1 MNEGSSNNAD
11 GEDALRGLRP
21 DHRVVLIVGT
31 LVLLILSGFAW
42 TYYLERTACSDS
54 AFFSWLMIDQ
64 KMPVS
69 ALGRYG
75 SWLTQLLPVV
85 LIRIGVSLGTVL
97 RVYSLSFIAFHALIF
112 WLLAFKL
119 KDRRATYV
127 LPIALTAGFHYMF
140 YYGVSELYQGLSL
153 TVLLWSIVGRAMVA
167 GARRA
172 HLRWF
177 ALAFALNVWIS
188 FYHQLL
194 VLPLMFILGFEFLGA
209 DRKGRIRLT
218 VMGGAMLL
226 WYLIRIKAMST
237 STYEDSRMPT
247 MADLIHYSSQWTK
260 LDSTTY
266 LFEVWTKFHG
276 LLVLVAAGLVVG
288 IVGRAWLRTL
298 WSIVFTVLC

>member
-1 MNEGSSNNAD
+1 
-11 GEDALRGLRP
+11 
-21 DHRVVLIVGT
+21 
-31 LVLLILSGFAW
+31 
-42 TYYLERTACSDS
+42 
-54 AFFSWLMIDQ
+54 MIDQ

-177 ALAFALNVWIS
+177 AIAFALMFEYVDEACVTVTPAVVVLNVA
-188 FYHQLL
+188 
-194 VLPLMFILGFEFLGA
+194 LMP
-209 DRKGRIRLT
+209 
-218 VMGGAMLL
+218 VM
-226 WYLIRIKAMST
+226 
-237 STYEDSRMPT
+237 
-247 MADLIHYSSQWTK
+247 
-260 LDSTTY
+260 
-266 LFEVWTKFHG
+266 
-276 LLVLVAAGLVVG
+276 VAPPFV
-288 IVGRAWLRTL
+288 T
-298 WSIVFTVLC
+298 